1 MGPCEKAG
9 RDYEERKRMR
19 KLAGIQEEKKG
30 IDSEFKVKVDQLA
43 NNIIELTNELKQ
55 RNTNKI

>member
-9 RDYEERKRMR
+9 RDYEERKRMK

-30 IDSEFKVKVDQLA
+30 IDP
-43 NNIIELTNELKQ
+43 ELK
-55 RNTNKI
+55 KK

>member
-1 MGPCEKAG
+1 MGPYEKAA

-30 IDSEFKVKVDQLA
+30 IDPEFKAKVDQLA